1 MEEAGTTP
9 EREATFVIISAEPG
23 AVASI
28 IADLGQI
35 SRYTL
40 LPGDSRNIVDIY
52 FDTSTRELRANHWA
66 LRVRSTDSH
75 QCVFKHVRPGG
86 TSLQRSFPPSPPQET
101 LSCRRIFRLPG
112 PGSRKIRRNNRTFW
126 RGVWVESFF
135 SKRSSPDYI
144 FESELVSTSVL
155 TLKGPS
161 RSTDWG
167 GLERLEIEAAWSKEA
182 VERVVAELARAGI
195 AALQAA
201 AFCKDDP
208 VNTLERC
215 GLEVIQRRELWR
227 RTRRVLSESSGTTV
241 AELAVDQ
248 VRHLGTFGEVL
259 HWEVELEAMGD
270 SASAVMSDIIG
281 ALLHEFG
288 SALRPWPHSKLATG
302 LAIDELLET
311 GVLQPLI
318 CSGNRLTAATYD
330 RLDEHI
336 RKLACPSAGEHES
349 DHAAR

>member
-52 FDTSTRELRANHWA
+52 FDTYTRELTANHWA
-66 LRVRSTDSH
+66 LRVR
-75 QCVFKHVRPGG
+75 CAE
-86 TSLQRSFPPSPPQET
+86 LAT
-101 LSCRRIFRLPG
+101 L
-112 PGSRKIRRNNRTFW
+112 
-126 RGVWVESFF
+126 
-135 SKRSSPDYI
+135 
-144 FESELVSTSVL
+144 L

-161 RSTDWG
+161 LPTDWG
-167 GLERLEIEAAWSKEA
+167 GLERPEIEAAWSKEA

-208 VNTLERC
+208 VKILGSY

-241 AELAVDQ
+241 AELAIDR
-248 VRHLGTFGEVL
+248 VRYDGAFGEIL
-259 HWEVELEAMGD
+259 HWEVELEALGD
-270 SASAVMSDIIG
+270 SESTAMPEIIG

-302 LAIDELLET
+302 FVIEEGLKTD
-311 GVLQPLI
+311 VLQQFM
-318 CSGNRLTAATYD
+318 CSDNRLTPAGYD
-330 RLDEHI
+330 RLDEHL
-336 RKLACPSAGEHES
+336 RKLGCPSAGEHES